1 MKELTQAAERTI
13 QANDSFAEKG
23 IDLLKEAL
31 DATHDVS
38 MPQAVIVVGATTTI
52 VTSACYVFGKIC
64 DVIESGRVEEIDFTN
79 KKITFSGQS
88 KNAAA

>member
-1 MKELTQAAERTI
+1 
-13 QANDSFAEKG
+13 
-23 IDLLKEAL
+23 
-31 DATHDVS
+31 
-38 MPQAVIVVGATTTI
+38 MPQAVIVVGATTAI